1 MQSSETKKIP
11 VPAIRLLLK
20 IFVDY
25 YSIQS
30 AEQLFSMIDEETY
43 QKVSSEIKT
52 SKTITQTIQ
61 RYDEDEE
68 ETVDNKI
75 YLEEITNKFLVA
87 INSKDDPIKV
97 LRVLFD
103 DLLSQSIYHQ
113 YSSYNSYLKN
123 LKECL
128 ERNCIFLT

>member
-61 RYDEDEE
+61 RHDEDEE

-97 LRVLFD
+97 LHVLFD
-103 DLLSQSIYHQ
+103 DLLSQSIYHH
-113 YSSYNSYLKN
+113 SSYNSYLKN

-128 ERNCIFLT
+128 ERNCIFLI